1 MEDAPLTL
9 GHALPQTLR
18 TPLPEGASYA
28 PNLPLRAHQLAALEK
43 QKLRP
48 PGYDDVF
55 SFFDEMGTG
64 KSATLLADWGAQSD
78 ELSDLLIVAP
88 AGSYRNWWSPGGELD
103 KHLSPALR
111 FRTAVNAWISG
122 PRKQH
127 RDQLARFLSLRDRPR
142 VLCVNVEALG
152 VVEEAQ
158 NLVTEFLAAG
168 RAMWAIDESTRIRT
182 PDAKRTDW
190 IVRAGEK
197 ARARRILSG
206 LPTPRS
212 PLDLFSQFEFLDW
225 RILGHRDHFTFRLR
239 YAITSKR
246 RTGRLVK
253 RKRKGQ
259 LVWEQETALVDLRP
273 EDMDDQ
279 QRELYDRRQVELRL
293 RIAPWHS
300 RALKRDCLD
309 LPEKIY
315 ERHEVE
321 LTDEQRRVYNQ
332 LKSQATSELDDGG
345 YVSAERRVTQIL
357 RLHQVVVGHVTDES
371 GAVRALKSHR
381 AKQLMEVLEE
391 GGEKAVIWFDHRPPL
406 AAVAAT
412 LRKEFGENS
421 VAEFHGGNRDT
432 RHEDEAKWRGDKNC
446 RFLLATV
453 GAGGVGN
460 NWTETDLAI
469 YFSNSYDLEHRQ
481 QSEDRHH
488 RIGQTRRVTYVDL
501 VAPGTVDERILDVLR
516 EKRDMA
522 SALMGDEQYREWL
535 R

>member
-1 MEDAPLTL
+1 MTL
-9 GHALPQTLR
+9 GLALPQMLR
-18 TPLPEGASYA
+18 IPMPEGPPYI

-48 PGYDDVF
+48 PGYDDVWA
-55 SFFDEMGTG
+55 FFDEMGTG
-64 KSATLLADWGAQSD
+64 KSAMLLADWGAHITG
-78 ELSDLLIVAP
+78 DLLIVAP
-88 AGSYRNWWSPGGELD
+88 AGSYRNWWSPEGELE
-103 KHLSPALR
+103 KHLSPELR
-111 FRTAVNAWISG
+111 ERTAVAAWLSG
-122 PRKQH
+122 ASKQH
-127 RDQLARFLSLRDRPR
+127 MDKLARFLALRDRPR

-152 VVEEAQ
+152 VVEKAQ
-158 NLVTEFLAAG
+158 HLVEEFLASG
-168 RAMWAIDESTRIRT
+168 HAMWAIDESTRIRT

-190 IVRAGEK
+190 IVRAGGK

-225 RILGHRDHFTFRLR
+225 RILGHRSYFTFRQR
-239 YAITSKR
+239 YAVMEQRVVGVTFNKK
-246 RTGRLVK
+246 GE
-253 RKRKGQ
+253 RKLRKAWIDVAYRNEEE
-259 LVWEQETALVDLRP
+259 L
-273 EDMDDQ
+273 Q
-279 QRELYDRRQVELRL
+279 Q

-315 ERHEVE
+315 ERREVD
-321 LTDEQRRVYNQ
+321 LTDEQRRVYNEI
-332 LKSQATSELDDGG
+332 KSQATSELDGG
-345 YVSAERRVTQIL
+345 GFVSAERRVTQIL
-357 RLHQVVVGHVTDES
+357 RLHQVVVGHVTTES

-381 AKQLMEVLEE
+381 EKQLLEVLEE

-412 LRKEFGENS
+412 LRKEFGENA
-421 VAEFHGGNRDT
+421 VAEFHGGNRDA
-432 RHEDEAKWRGDKNC
+432 RHEDERRWKGDRGC
-446 RFLLATV
+446 RFMLATV

-460 NWTETDLAI
+460 NWTETDLAV

-488 RIGQTRRVTYVDL
+488 RYGQTRRVTYVDL
-501 VAPGTVDERILDVLR
+501 VAPSTVDERILEVLK

-522 SALMGDEQYREWL
+522 SALMGDEYKEWL
-535 R
+535 K

>member
-1 MEDAPLTL
+1 LTL
-9 GHALPQTLR
+9 DHVSPQTLR
-18 TPLPEGASYA
+18 TPLPKGTTYA
-28 PNLPLRAHQLAALEK
+28 PALPLRTHQTAALEK

-48 PGYDDVF
+48 PGYDDVWG
-55 SFFDEMGTG
+55 FFDEMGTG
-64 KSATLLADWGAQSD
+64 KSATLLADWGGKSN

-88 AGSYRNWWSPGGELD
+88 AGSYRNWWSSGGELD
-103 KHLSPALR
+103 KHLSPSLR

-122 PRKQH
+122 PRKQY
-127 RDQLARFLSLRDRPR
+127 RDQLARFLTLRDRPR

-158 NLVTEFLAAG
+158 NLVLEFLDAG
-168 RAMWAIDESTRIRT
+168 RAMWAMDESTRIRS

-190 IVRAGEK
+190 IVRAGSK
-197 ARARRILSG
+197 AQARRILSG

-212 PLDLFSQFEFLDW
+212 PLDLFSQFEFLDH
-225 RILGHRDHFTFRLR
+225 RILGHRSYFTFRQR
-239 YAITSKR
+239 YAVMEQRVVGVTFDKQSN
-246 RTGRLVK
+246 
-253 RKRKGQ
+253 RKLRKAWID
-259 LVWEQETALVDLRP
+259 VAYRNEE
-273 EDMDDQ
+273 
-279 QRELYDRRQVELRL
+279 ELKQ

-300 RALKRDCLD
+300 RALKKDCLD

-315 ERHEVE
+315 ERREVD
-321 LTDEQRRVYNQ
+321 LSDEQRRIYDQ
-332 LKSQATSELDDGG
+332 LKSQATSELDCGG

-357 RLHQVVVGHVTDES
+357 RLHQVVVGYVTDES

-381 AKQLMEVLEE
+381 EKQLLEVLEE

-406 AAVAAT
+406 AAVATT

-421 VAEFHGGNRDT
+421 VAEFHGGNRET
-432 RHEDEAKWRGDKNC
+432 RHEDEKRWKSDRGC

-460 NWTETDLAI
+460 NWTETGLAI

-501 VAPGTVDERILDVLR
+501 VAPRTVDERILKVLR

-522 SALMGDEQYREWL
+522 GALLGDEEYRNWL
-535 R
+535 I